1 MSINVV
7 LIIETFV
14 AFIVA
19 LSFHECGHAAMAAL
33 LGDGMATSEG
43 RLSLNPRRHL
53 APIGTMV
60 AAVLSFSHAGIGW
73 GRPVRFDS
81 TRLRV
86 GPNVGTILVA
96 VAGPVVNVI
105 LGLGIAAGLRYVPG
119 YGLLNAA
126 VDPTTGR
133 CSWANAIFDTRYQGR
148 GMEQCLAAV
157 QAPYVLRI
165 EQFAMILAVTSIAVA
180 LINILPLHPLD
191 GYKVLFALL
200 PSPQAVRLRRWE
212 PHMEAILLVLFF
224 VVPIILQWIQ
234 IDFNPGT
241 IFWQF
246 ADSIAVNLGGQAMN
260 LALVL

>member
-1 MSINVV
+1 MPINVV
-7 LIIETFV
+7 LIIETFI

-33 LGDGMATSEG
+33 LGDGIAAGEG

-86 GPNVGTILVA
+86 GPNTGTILVA
-96 VAGPVVNVI
+96 VAGPLVSLI
-105 LGLGIAAGLRYVPG
+105 LGLGLAAGLRYVPG
-119 YGLLNAA
+119 YGALNVAA
-126 VDPTTGR
+126 DPTTGR
-133 CSWANAIFDTRYQGR
+133 CSWFNAQLDTHFQGQ

-157 QAPYVLRI
+157 QAPYLLRI

-180 LINILPLHPLD
+180 LVNVLPLHPLD

-200 PSPQAVRLRRWE
+200 PSPQAVRFRRWE

-241 IFWQF
+241 IFWGF
-246 ADSIAVNLGGQAMN
+246 ADAIAISVGGQAMN